1 MAHKA
6 RDCRAND
13 QKGAYLQGDKAKFEV
28 QDFHFQ
34 GDLIIT
40 NIQTSVNANFLSK
53 CDIFGQLSTKF
64 NVK

>member
-34 GDLIIT
+34 GDLNIT
-40 NIQTSVNANFLSK
+40 DQYAGLSER
-53 CDIFGQLSTKF
+53 
-64 NVK
+64 

>member
-34 GDLIIT
+34 GDQYADL
-40 NIQTSVNANFLSK
+40 
-53 CDIFGQLSTKF
+53 GER
-64 NVK
+64 